1 MLNNF
6 KEAIKKKKISFIV
19 KSSFININKLK
30 FLQINN
36 LISGYYK
43 HSKKKKFLLVFINY
57 NFNFKTTILNLSKFS
72 KSLSIKSIKNLDLKN
87 FYSNFII
94 NITINKKRL
103 KQKIKF
109 R

>member
-1 MLNNF
+1 M
-6 KEAIKKKKISFIV
+6 
-19 KSSFININKLK
+19 K
-30 FLQINN
+30 FLLINN
-36 LISGYYK
+36 LISGYYT
-43 HSKKKKFLLVFINY
+43 HPKKKKFLLVYINY
-57 NFNFKTTILNLSKFS
+57 NYNFKTTILNLSKFS
-72 KSLSIKSIKNLDLKN
+72 KPLSKKSIKNLDLKN

>member
-6 KEAIKKKKISFIV
+6 KDAIKKKKISFIV
-19 KSSFININKLK
+19 KSSFVNINKLK
-30 FLQINN
+30 FLLINN
-36 LISGYYK
+36 LISGFYK

-57 NFNFKTTILNLSKFS
+57 NYNFKTTILNLSKFS